1 MDTIALM
8 ARSGEEVRQAIEC
21 SDIAHIDEGSRHL
34 YVGRLL
40 VAEASGGGA
49 AAVSAS
55 AVAMVCLW

>member
-8 ARSGEEVRQAIEC
+8 ARNGEMVRHAIEC

-40 VAEASGGGA
+40 AAEASSGGA
-49 AAVSAS
+49 AAVSAG
-55 AVAMVCLW
+55 AVAMVCRW